1 MADSPAF
8 DIDERRFR
16 TVMSEAGEGVALKQD
31 RKRCHQARDQYLQC
45 LDRGLDEGKAEEQV
59 KRNCRAELKLFENA
73 CPTSWVGHFIRKHGF
88 ERYKRTLA
96 EQGVNIVDQNALGD
110 VQKRRKAAAEKPDPS
125 PVASELSGGLRDVQ
139 KARQNSPKL
148 SISAAVQNRKPLS
161 IPLPDN
167 SESTE
172 APRKKHAP
180 KRATP
185 AITPA
190 DFSSL
195 LSMVEPED
203 VVNHPHVKWVDFSLP
218 VKEVDYSTVAHP
230 SRFLAALRLC
240 HKFAHG
246 MAYIRHH
253 RTSISGPAV
262 LEAARLLAEA
272 ELRLRC
278 GQLQKNEDFQ
288 DIDTISREL
297 LDVFK
302 SSRLPPS
309 MATAVNS
316 LLGCVVDP
324 RRTVGEFSV
333 EKMKHVIFRSEVHH
347 HLACAAL
354 HTEQWNTFKDIM
366 ESGPLSP
373 HHSSV
378 LVFNLLC
385 FLLKTSN
392 GRMEKL
398 EWYMSSI
405 VSKREPLDEVQ
416 WGSYAE
422 NVLRVCATKPETITV
437 DKDGEIVTSNGKKI
451 PLSVPKE
458 EPFLQVDFST
468 LKSSLNNLLADLSKG
483 SGSVT
488 KKEVAALRQH
498 IRSWSRGGEER
509 AVMIDSL
516 NVFHAS
522 TKGFTNLLKITNR
535 SEDDLLVLL
544 AAMEW
549 GPNAYVLSNDKFG
562 VHVERISCDGRLSL
576 VEWMRRRMIRF
587 NRSGVN
593 YDNLPTYGEYVQE
606 IAPKTYFVPV
616 LTETEGIPL
625 RSAHLILEAVTAT
638 AMINDRVE
646 DLQEA
651 IAVCKCL
658 F

>member
-1 MADSPAF
+1 
-8 DIDERRFR
+8 
-16 TVMSEAGEGVALKQD
+16 MSEAGEGVALKQD

-73 CPTSWVGHFIRKHGF
+73 CPTSMLSAMFRSSAKCCRPF
-88 ERYKRTLA
+88 SLA
-96 EQGVNIVDQNALGD
+96 REYCSSAA
-110 VQKRRKAAAEKPDPS
+110 KPTRRRKTAAEKPEPS
-125 PVASELSGGLRDVQ
+125 SVPSELSGLRDVP
-139 KARQNSPKL
+139 KAKQNSLKA
-148 SISAAVQNRKPLS
+148 SISAVVQNRKSLS
-161 IPLPDN
+161 TPFPDN
-167 SESTE
+167 NESTE
-172 APRKKHAP
+172 APRKKHVP
-180 KRATP
+180 KQASP

-203 VVNHPHVKWVDFSLP
+203 VANHPHVKWVDFSLP

-246 MAYIRHH
+246 LAYIRHH

-278 GQLQKNEDFQ
+278 GQLQKSEDFQ
-288 DIDTISREL
+288 DIDTISKEL

-302 SSRLPPS
+302 TNRLPPS

-398 EWYMSSI
+398 EWYMSSL

-522 TKGFTNLLKITNR
+522 TKGFTNLLKITNSLAAEYENAVIITR
-535 SEDDLLVLL
+535 PFLADKLRNVRWQGKVRIFSCTSLSEDDLLVLL

-587 NRSGVN
+587 NRTGVN

-625 RSAHLILEAVTAT
+625 RSAHLVTL
-638 AMINDRVE
+638 RS
-646 DLQEA
+646 
-651 IAVCKCL
+651 
-658 F
+658 